1 MVNAGRLRLPRSPSL
16 RSRFHRSLLAVVD
29 RALLA

>member
-1 MVNAGRLRLPRSPSL
+1 MPEDDPRLPRSLS
-16 RSRFHRSLLAVVD
+16 RCSRFHRSLLAVVD